1 MDVATRPNPVLAVAP
16 DIWSVEMPLPSGIQ
30 QTSRSYLIDGGVTDG
45 VTVVD
50 PGWPLDGNL
59 DRLRNAVAS
68 IGRRLDDV
76 AQVFSTH
83 AHLDHF
89 GMAGDLRHATGAR
102 VTLPLAE
109 RSHVETL
116 TSLTAENTLDSQ
128 AIAWG
133 VPYLQRRRLLGG
145 PPERLN
151 DDDVIVDVWCQGTV
165 PLGWADSGWAIVET
179 PGHTSG
185 SSCLVHHGRRVIFTG
200 DSLLWGQTPGLGM
213 GGTFRANAMN
223 IFAGSMSMLSEL
235 DGYLALPG
243 HGSPFSRLADAAHS
257 ALAHHVSRREQ
268 ITGAAVKA
276 KGPLSTWELA
286 QEIDWRGGFE
296 SLGANRLRSAL
307 RHVDIYRQSS
317 F

>member
-1 MDVATRPNPVLAVAP
+1 MDVATRPNSLLAVAP

-30 QTSRSYLIDGGVTDG
+30 QTSRSYLVDGGVNG
-45 VTVVD
+45 GITVVD

-59 DRLRNAVAS
+59 GRLRNALAS

-89 GMAGDLRHATGAR
+89 GLAGHLRHATGAR

-109 RSHVETL
+109 RSHLETL
-116 TSLTAENTLDSQ
+116 TVRAAPHALDSQ
-128 AIAWG
+128 AVAWG
-133 VPYLQRRRLLGG
+133 VPLLQRGRLLGG

-151 DDDVIVDVWCQGTV
+151 ADDVIVDAWCQGTV
-165 PLGWADSGWAIVET
+165 PLGWADSGWVVVET

-213 GGTFRANAMN
+213 GGTFRANALN
-223 IFAGSMSMLSEL
+223 IFAGSMSTLAEL

-243 HGSPFSRLADAAHS
+243 HGAPFRHLADAAQS
-257 ALAHHVSRREQ
+257 ALAHHVDRREQ
-268 ITGAAVKA
+268 VTGAAVNSR
-276 KGPLSTWELA
+276 GPLSTWELA
-286 QEIDWRGGFE
+286 QGIDWRGGFE